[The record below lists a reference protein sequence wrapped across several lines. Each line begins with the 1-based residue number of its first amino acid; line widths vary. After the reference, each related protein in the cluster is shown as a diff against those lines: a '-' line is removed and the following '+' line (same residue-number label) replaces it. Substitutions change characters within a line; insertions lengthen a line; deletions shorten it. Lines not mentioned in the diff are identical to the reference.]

1 MKIKNHTPSHKVKN
15 SKYLLSST
23 IEYIKNDL
31 KDEFNNNDVM
41 LLKKPKK
48 NTSKTKKSKKK
59 NFLNSKIP
67 DVNINGEKI
76 YHKQS
81 KS

>member
-48 NTSKTKKSKKK
+48 NTSKTKKSQKKI
-59 NFLNSKIP
+59 FLNSKIP